1 MKKNESQDTASNKEP
16 PKQYNC
22 IPNMFYKNTIREF
35 GVLTIFSVMF
45 LTGLLYKGYA
55 DAKQDEKYVNVRW
68 KEIIGRYICSIVLHY
83 KYSSEMQNVLVNF
96 KFLYMHPEKF
106 NNRTTP
112 LFFIIAQIT

>member
-1 MKKNESQDTASNKEP
+1 
-16 PKQYNC
+16 
-22 IPNMFYKNTIREF
+22 MFYKNTIREF
-35 GVLTIFSVMF
+35 GVLTIFSVLF

-106 NNRTTP
+106 NNRTTA